1 MSANPEA
8 AAPRLRT
15 VREAWLGRAIERLQA
30 DPAIS
35 AAGLVGSLGRED
47 ADDWSDVD
55 LLIVVPDDQVGH
67 YPDATQLPRPD
78 LVTWSIDARHNAP
91 RGASAIGIDYGIDGL
106 PLHVDWYVYRAPRSP
121 GSQTPGSS
129 STSRA
134 SGAWTRL
141 GQVHVLLDASASR
154 PCRRSRSPPRRAVAV
169 PRFGR
174 RGRGRADRRRLRQ
187 RQPRRAHPQR
197 RAAAGRAA
205 GNSAAGRTRSPMSCP
220 AVSGPKEDGAAGYG
234 WPEPDPLSP
243 RSRGCPTSGPPGL
256 VPRPRLARRCQD
268 AARAGHAPWS
278 VHARQL
284 RGAS

>member
-35 AAGLVGSLGRED
+35 AAGLVGSLGRGD

-154 PCRRSRSPPRRAVAV
+154 PCRSGSTPATCTH
-169 PRFGR
+169 
-174 RGRGRADRRRLRQ
+174 L
-187 RQPRRAHPQR
+187 
-197 RAAAGRAA
+197 AAAGARPA
-205 GNSAAGRTRSPMSCP
+205 GPSLFPASGDVVEVERTVDASGNVSLGERILSAGLPQAGQRVTLLLDGPGRPCPVRRCP
-220 AVSGPKEDGAAGYG
+220 AQRRTVRPVMAGPSQIRCPRD
-234 WPEPDPLSP
+234 PE
-243 RSRGCPTSGPPGL
+243 
-256 VPRPRLARRCQD
+256 VVRRRD
-268 AARAGHAPWS
+268 HP
-278 VHARQL
+278 V
-284 RGAS
+284 